1 MKLTSIQAFLLLQ
14 FLPGI
19 GDITVKKLVDHCGNT
34 QAVFEEE
41 INLLKIKGI
50 GMFHFR
56 NLIILRLIFRLYLR
70 KKSF

>member
-50 GMFHFR
+50 GMFPLLGNITNAFSS
-56 NLIILRLIFRLYLR
+56 LY
-70 KKSF
+70 